1 MNQRLANLRSKIA
14 ERGLDALLV
23 TRPENQLYLSGF
35 RGGEYLDATL
45 VISADH
51 AIVSTDSRYYEDV
64 KQRAKDFTLF
74 EAGYDR
80 NQVLGEFAALAKP
93 AVVGYEA
100 SHLTVAT
107 LKDWTRAARK
117 AGFKLKPTDGL
128 VEELRMVKDPDEL
141 AAIKRAVQ
149 LTDEAFAH
157 FIAVVKPGMTEK
169 EGAWVIEEYMRQH
182 GADKIAFDFIIAGGP
197 NGALPHAIPGDRK
210 FQRGEPI
217 VVDIGCRVNEYNS
230 DLTRTI
236 CLGEPADAQFKQVY
250 DTVLKANRA
259 AEKKIKAGVKGKRA
273 DAFARSVIEKAN
285 AEWGKTFGHGLGHG
299 VGLAVHEGPRASK
312 LSKDTY
318 QPNMTLTIEPG
329 IYLPGWGGVR
339 IEDLVLIEENGVQ
352 VLSQATKDPMVRI

>member
-1 MNQRLANLRSKIA
+1 MNKRLADLRAKLA
-14 ERGLDALLV
+14 EQGLDGLLV
-23 TRPENQLYLSGF
+23 TQPENQFYVSGF

-45 VISADH
+45 LISADH

-80 NQVLGEFAALAKP
+80 NKALGEFATLAKP
-93 AVVGYEA
+93 KVVGYEV

-107 LKDWTRAARK
+107 LKDWTKAARK
-117 AGFKLKPTDGL
+117 AGYKLKPTSGW
-128 VEELRMVKDPDEL
+128 VEELRMVKDADEL
-141 AAIKRAVQ
+141 AAITRAVQ

-157 FIAVVKPGMTEK
+157 FVAVVKLGMTEK
-169 EGAWVIEEYMRQH
+169 EGAWVIEEYMRKH
-182 GADKIAFDFIIAGGP
+182 GADKIAFDLIVAGGP
-197 NGALPHAIPGDRK
+197 NGALPHAIPGDRA

-217 VVDIGCRVNEYNS
+217 VIDIGCRVDHYNS

-236 CLGEPADAQFKQVY
+236 CLGQPADDQFKKVY
-250 DTVLKANRA
+250 DTVLKANRTA
-259 AEKKIKAGVKGKRA
+259 AKKIKAGVKGKRA
-273 DAFARSVIEKAN
+273 DGFARSVIEKTN

-299 VGLAVHEGPRASK
+299 VGLAVHEGPGASRR
-312 LSKDTY
+312 SRDTY
-318 QPNMTLTIEPG
+318 KANMTLTIEPG

-352 VLSQATKDPMVRI
+352 VLSRASKEPFVKI